1 MGIPYIAIIGYTN
14 SFDKENDYFLGNYHG
29 ILSSSIKTIGEDIA
43 ICWCVSFFILIT
55 FIKSDLTIQI
65 RSTVYVF
72 STFFFGAGF

>member
-43 ICWCVSFFILIT
+43 IC
-55 FIKSDLTIQI
+55 
-65 RSTVYVF
+65 
-72 STFFFGAGF
+72 